1 MMLCKRSITAAEI
14 NQGHKLLKMYCK
26 QFEKLYGANN
36 CVSNMHFALH
46 LKECIKDFGS
56 VYGFWC
62 FSFERYNRIM
72 GNYQINNHNIEIQ
85 VMRKFV
91 TSSNLLKFVTET
103 STRSQLET
111 FRSDSLLYKIRNVS
125 NLNGYQLE
133 FLCEKPFS
141 VVKTLQALHV
151 DSTLKQRGND
161 CFHVVSTW
169 NSRDVFVGKG
179 NFMS

>member
-1 MMLCKRSITAAEI
+1 MFCLRNILHDRDITDCSFFVKACMMLCKRSITVAEI
-14 NQGHKLLKMYCK
+14 NQGQELLKMYCK
-26 QFEKLYGANN
+26 QFEILYGANN
-36 CVSNMHFALH
+36 CVPNMHFALY

-111 FRSDSLLYKIRNVS
+111 FRSDSLL
-125 NLNGYQLE
+125 
-133 FLCEKPFS
+133 
-141 VVKTLQALHV
+141 
-151 DSTLKQRGND
+151 
-161 CFHVVSTW
+161 
-169 NSRDVFVGKG
+169 
-179 NFMS
+179 